1 MPDRETIKYK
11 LNFGTNLSI
20 TIETE
25 SLEKEIQSW
34 INDYEQMEK
43 FWLSA
48 RTASS
53 AFVQYDDPVK
63 PLSVV
68 IRSFYDIITN
78 DNQHSSTVVQKKQVV
93 LLTDYMP
100 VNVTTAMN
108 TITSANEQKLALVHE
123 LNVTDFHKSINFP
136 VYSAGDGINMTEAIQ
151 RFQQPLDFDFPG
163 EIYQGK
169 PIASNSLFM
178 TEFDANTVTEI
189 VENAVFGNLCNLPN
203 NKMCR
208 NFVLVRFA
216 HGGVVRN
223 MTIPFIG
230 DRTMVFA
237 KHCIEFLEVKSK
249 SQIQSQGQDLIVK
262 THLA

>member
-1 MPDRETIKYK
+1 MPDHETIRYK
-11 LNFGTNLSI
+11 LNFGTNLSV

-34 INDYEQMEK
+34 MNDYEQMQK
-43 FWLSA
+43 FWHSA
-48 RTASS
+48 TTASN
-53 AFVQYDDPVK
+53 AFVQYDDPVE
-63 PLSVV
+63 PLSAV
-68 IRSFYDIITN
+68 IKSFYDIIAN

-100 VNVTTAMN
+100 VNVTIAMN

-136 VYSAGDGINMTEAIQ
+136 VYSAGDGINMTEA
-151 RFQQPLDFDFPG
+151 RPYLRSDFPG

-169 PIASNSLFM
+169 PIAIEHLFM
-178 TEFDANTVTEI
+178 TEFDASTVTEI
-189 VENAVFGNLCNLPN
+189 VENAVFGDLCNLPS
-203 NKMCR
+203 NKMYR
-208 NFVLVRFA
+208 NFVPVLFA

-223 MTIPFIG
+223 MTVPFIG

-237 KHCIEFLEVKSK
+237 KHCIEFMEVKSK
-249 SQIQSQGQDLIVK
+249 SQTQSQGLELTIKINLV
-262 THLA
+262 